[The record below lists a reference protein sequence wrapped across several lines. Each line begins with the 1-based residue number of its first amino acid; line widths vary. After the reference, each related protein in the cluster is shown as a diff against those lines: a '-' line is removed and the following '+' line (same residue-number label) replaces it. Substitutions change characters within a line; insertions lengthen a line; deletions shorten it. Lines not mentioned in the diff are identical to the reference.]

1 MGKAKKKPAPD
12 IPPDPWERWKAFQLT
27 PEQKAAARAELQKRI
42 DKAAAEGVYERL
54 LALRGKVHLDL
65 DLEELRK
72 DRD

>member
-1 MGKAKKKPAPD
+1 VGKIEKEPED
-12 IPPDPWERWKAFQLT
+12 DPFAEWRAIQLT
-27 PEQKAAARAELQKRI
+27 PEQKAEARAELRKLL
-42 DKAAAEGVYERL
+42 DEVAATGAYEKL